1 MYKLHYTNKLFSY
14 FEHILCNPPAEGYC
28 AIENYILFIF
38 TIITFQ
44 TAESQ
49 RLNQYKIILGP
60 DVHDIL
66 NNSKTTI

>member
-49 RLNQYKIILGP
+49 RLNQYNIIVGTV
-60 DVHDIL
+60 VHDIL
-66 NNSKTTI
+66 NNSNTTI